1 MSESSNVILAL
12 QPKLLIYLVQKSTSS
27 MSKTKGSVISVY
39 ERQCYD
45 DRITDVFNPTPV
57 LKLQQLKQVV

>member
-1 MSESSNVILAL
+1 
-12 QPKLLIYLVQKSTSS
+12 